1 MLLPEILLS
10 LRSFFTVVPLRAA
23 ISDSV
28 SPFLMVTLL
37 SPLFL
42 LVFLPFLLRLLR
54 TDFLLRLLFDDETL
68 LLETVLGRLTV
79 KGAGLHIVNFD
90 TASGDLFA
98 EGKIYAAVYTSDEKN
113 GGFFSRVFR

>member
-1 MLLPEILLS
+1 MDEVIRSNQNIIIEGRKKLTLS
-10 LRSFFTVVPLRAA
+10 GVKDV
-23 ISDSV
+23 IS
-28 SPFLMVTLL
+28 
-37 SPLFL
+37 
-42 LVFLPFLLRLLR
+42 
-54 TDFLLRLLFDDETL
+54 FDDETL

>member
-1 MLLPEILLS
+1 MPKILIAARKKLTLS
-10 LRSFFTVVPLRAA
+10 GVKDV
-23 ISDSV
+23 IS
-28 SPFLMVTLL
+28 
-37 SPLFL
+37 
-42 LVFLPFLLRLLR
+42 
-54 TDFLLRLLFDDETL
+54 FDDETL

>member
-1 MLLPEILLS
+1 VDEVIRSNQNIIIEDRKKLTLS
-10 LRSFFTVVPLRAA
+10 GVKDV
-23 ISDSV
+23 IS
-28 SPFLMVTLL
+28 
-37 SPLFL
+37 
-42 LVFLPFLLRLLR
+42 
-54 TDFLLRLLFDDETL
+54 FDDETL

>member
-1 MLLPEILLS
+1 MDEVIRSNQNIIIEDRKNLTLS
-10 LRSFFTVVPLRAA
+10 GVKDV
-23 ISDSV
+23 IS
-28 SPFLMVTLL
+28 
-37 SPLFL
+37 
-42 LVFLPFLLRLLR
+42 
-54 TDFLLRLLFDDETL
+54 FDDETL

>member
-1 MLLPEILLS
+1 MFTGDEVIRSNHNIIIEDRKKLTLS
-10 LRSFFTVVPLRAA
+10 GVKDV
-23 ISDSV
+23 IS
-28 SPFLMVTLL
+28 
-37 SPLFL
+37 
-42 LVFLPFLLRLLR
+42 
-54 TDFLLRLLFDDETL
+54 FDDETL

>member
-1 MLLPEILLS
+1 MDEVIRSNHNVIIEDRKKLTLS
-10 LRSFFTVVPLRAA
+10 GVKDV
-23 ISDSV
+23 IS
-28 SPFLMVTLL
+28 
-37 SPLFL
+37 
-42 LVFLPFLLRLLR
+42 
-54 TDFLLRLLFDDETL
+54 FDDETL

>member
-1 MLLPEILLS
+1 MEEVIRSNHNVIIEDRKKLTLS
-10 LRSFFTVVPLRAA
+10 GVKDV
-23 ISDSV
+23 IS
-28 SPFLMVTLL
+28 
-37 SPLFL
+37 
-42 LVFLPFLLRLLR
+42 
-54 TDFLLRLLFDDETL
+54 FDDETL

>member
-1 MLLPEILLS
+1 MDEVIRSNQNIIIEDRKKLTLS
-10 LRSFFTVVPLRAA
+10 GVKDV
-23 ISDSV
+23 IS
-28 SPFLMVTLL
+28 
-37 SPLFL
+37 
-42 LVFLPFLLRLLR
+42 
-54 TDFLLRLLFDDETL
+54 FDDETL

-79 KGAGLHIVNFD
+79 KGAGLHIVNFG

>member
-1 MLLPEILLS
+1 MDEVIRSNHNIIIEDRKKLTLS
-10 LRSFFTVVPLRAA
+10 GVKDV
-23 ISDSV
+23 IS
-28 SPFLMVTLL
+28 
-37 SPLFL
+37 
-42 LVFLPFLLRLLR
+42 
-54 TDFLLRLLFDDETL
+54 FDDETL

-113 GGFFSRVFR
+113 GGFLSRVFR

>member
-1 MLLPEILLS
+1 MDEVIRSNQNIIIEDRKKLTLS
-10 LRSFFTVVPLRAA
+10 GVKDV
-23 ISDSV
+23 IS
-28 SPFLMVTLL
+28 
-37 SPLFL
+37 
-42 LVFLPFLLRLLR
+42 
-54 TDFLLRLLFDDETL
+54 FDDETL

-79 KGAGLHIVNFD
+79 KGAGLHIVYFD

>member
-1 MLLPEILLS
+1 MEEVIRSNQNIIIEDRKKLTLS
-10 LRSFFTVVPLRAA
+10 GVKDV
-23 ISDSV
+23 IS
-28 SPFLMVTLL
+28 
-37 SPLFL
+37 
-42 LVFLPFLLRLLR
+42 
-54 TDFLLRLLFDDETL
+54 FDDETL
-68 LLETVLGRLTV
+68 LLETALGRLTV

>member
-1 MLLPEILLS
+1 MDEVIRSNQNIIIEDRKKLTLS
-10 LRSFFTVVPLRAA
+10 GVKNV
-23 ISDSV
+23 IS
-28 SPFLMVTLL
+28 
-37 SPLFL
+37 
-42 LVFLPFLLRLLR
+42 
-54 TDFLLRLLFDDETL
+54 FDDETL

>member
-1 MLLPEILLS
+1 MDEVIRSNQNIIIEDRKKLTLS
-10 LRSFFTVVPLRAA
+10 GVKDV
-23 ISDSV
+23 IS
-28 SPFLMVTLL
+28 
-37 SPLFL
+37 
-42 LVFLPFLLRLLR
+42 
-54 TDFLLRLLFDDETL
+54 FDDETL

-90 TASGDLFA
+90 TASGDLSA

>member
-1 MLLPEILLS
+1 MDEVIRSNQNIIIEDRKKLTLS
-10 LRSFFTVVPLRAA
+10 GVKDV
-23 ISDSV
+23 IS
-28 SPFLMVTLL
+28 
-37 SPLFL
+37 
-42 LVFLPFLLRLLR
+42 
-54 TDFLLRLLFDDETL
+54 FDDETL
-68 LLETVLGRLTV
+68 LRETVLGRLTV

>member
-1 MLLPEILLS
+1 MDEVIRSNQNIIIEDRKKLTLS
-10 LRSFFTVVPLRAA
+10 GVKDV
-23 ISDSV
+23 IS
-28 SPFLMVTLL
+28 
-37 SPLFL
+37 
-42 LVFLPFLLRLLR
+42 
-54 TDFLLRLLFDDETL
+54 FDDETL
-68 LLETVLGRLTV
+68 LLETVLSRLTV

>member
-1 MLLPEILLS
+1 VDEVIRSNHNIIIEDRKKLTLS
-10 LRSFFTVVPLRAA
+10 GVKDV
-23 ISDSV
+23 IS
-28 SPFLMVTLL
+28 
-37 SPLFL
+37 
-42 LVFLPFLLRLLR
+42 
-54 TDFLLRLLFDDETL
+54 FDDETL

>member
-1 MLLPEILLS
+1 MDEVIRSNQNIIIEDRKKLTLS
-10 LRSFFTVVPLRAA
+10 GVKDV
-23 ISDSV
+23 IS
-28 SPFLMVTLL
+28 
-37 SPLFL
+37 
-42 LVFLPFLLRLLR
+42 
-54 TDFLLRLLFDDETL
+54 FDDETL

-98 EGKIYAAVYTSDEKN
+98 EGKIYAVVYTSDEKN

>member
-1 MLLPEILLS
+1 MDEVIRSNQNIIIEDRKKLTLS
-10 LRSFFTVVPLRAA
+10 GGKDV
-23 ISDSV
+23 IS
-28 SPFLMVTLL
+28 
-37 SPLFL
+37 
-42 LVFLPFLLRLLR
+42 
-54 TDFLLRLLFDDETL
+54 FDDETL

>member
-1 MLLPEILLS
+1 MDEVIRSNQNIIIEDRKKLTLS
-10 LRSFFTVVPLRAA
+10 GVKDV
-23 ISDSV
+23 IS
-28 SPFLMVTLL
+28 
-37 SPLFL
+37 
-42 LVFLPFLLRLLR
+42 
-54 TDFLLRLLFDDETL
+54 FDDETL

-79 KGAGLHIVNFD
+79 KGTGLHIVNFD

>member
-1 MLLPEILLS
+1 MDEVIRSNHNIIIEDRKKLTLS
-10 LRSFFTVVPLRAA
+10 GVKDV
-23 ISDSV
+23 IS
-28 SPFLMVTLL
+28 
-37 SPLFL
+37 
-42 LVFLPFLLRLLR
+42 
-54 TDFLLRLLFDDETL
+54 FDDETL

-79 KGAGLHIVNFD
+79 KGTGLHIVNFD

>member
-1 MLLPEILLS
+1 MEEVIRSNHNIIIEDRKKLTLS
-10 LRSFFTVVPLRAA
+10 GVKDVV
-23 ISDSV
+23 S
-28 SPFLMVTLL
+28 
-37 SPLFL
+37 
-42 LVFLPFLLRLLR
+42 
-54 TDFLLRLLFDDETL
+54 FDDETL

>member
-1 MLLPEILLS
+1 MEEVIRSNHNIIIEDRKKLTLS
-10 LRSFFTVVPLRAA
+10 GVKNV
-23 ISDSV
+23 IS
-28 SPFLMVTLL
+28 
-37 SPLFL
+37 
-42 LVFLPFLLRLLR
+42 
-54 TDFLLRLLFDDETL
+54 FDDETL

>member
-1 MLLPEILLS
+1 MEEVIRSNHNIIIEDRKKLTLS
-10 LRSFFTVVPLRAA
+10 GVKDVV
-23 ISDSV
+23 S
-28 SPFLMVTLL
+28 
-37 SPLFL
+37 
-42 LVFLPFLLRLLR
+42 
-54 TDFLLRLLFDDETL
+54 FDDETL
-68 LLETVLGRLTV
+68 LLETALGRLTV